1 MWKHASF
8 FCEVCFMIFKKFLCV
23 RSFSLCALVVIFVV
37 FCFWFFFHFMCLLLL
52 AMKRLSLFKNHY
64 CYEYCDVI
72 NLIFIHEIYN
82 IHVYICNVLGEFM
95 YNCENNKSWILIKLR
110 KLVLFSLI
118 PLWMAIG
125 YPAIFIVPSAITC
138 CLHHQG

>member
-23 RSFSLCALVVIFVV
+23 RSCSLCALVVIFVV
-37 FCFWFFFHFMCLLLL
+37 FCFLFFHFMCLLLL

>member
-1 MWKHASF
+1 
-8 FCEVCFMIFKKFLCV
+8 MIFKKFLCV
-23 RSFSLCALVVIFVV
+23 RSCSLCALVVIFVV
-37 FCFWFFFHFMCLLLL
+37 FCFLFFHFMCLLLL
-52 AMKRLSLFKNHY
+52 AMKRPSSFKNHY

-118 PLWMAIG
+118 PLWMSIS
-125 YPAIFIVPSAITC
+125 YPVIFIVPSAITC

>member
-1 MWKHASF
+1 
-8 FCEVCFMIFKKFLCV
+8 MIFKKFLCV
-23 RSFSLCALVVIFVV
+23 RSCSLCALVVIFVV
-37 FCFWFFFHFMCLLLL
+37 FCFLFFHFMCLLLL

-82 IHVYICNVLGEFM
+82 KHVYICNVLGEFM

-118 PLWMAIG
+118 PLWMAIS
-125 YPAIFIVPSAITC
+125 YPVIFIVPSAITC

>member
-1 MWKHASF
+1 MCPF
-8 FCEVCFMIFKKFLCV
+8 VFPLCIGRNFCCILFL
-23 RSFSLCALVVIFVV
+23 I
-37 FCFWFFFHFMCLLLL
+37 FFHFMCLLLL

-125 YPAIFIVPSAITC
+125 YPAIFIVPSVITSR
-138 CLHHQG
+138 LKGDGFFDAYFKY

>member
-1 MWKHASF
+1 
-8 FCEVCFMIFKKFLCV
+8 MIFKKFLCV
-23 RSFSLCALVVIFVV
+23 RSCSLCALVVIFVV
-37 FCFWFFFHFMCLLLL
+37 FCFLFFHFMCLLLL
-52 AMKRLSLFKNHY
+52 AMKRPSSFKNHY
-64 CYEYCDVI
+64 CYEYCDVT

-118 PLWMAIG
+118 PLWMAIS
-125 YPAIFIVPSAITC
+125 YPVIFIVPSAITC

>member
-138 CLHHQG
+138 CLHHPG

>member
-1 MWKHASF
+1 
-8 FCEVCFMIFKKFLCV
+8 
-23 RSFSLCALVVIFVV
+23 
-37 FCFWFFFHFMCLLLL
+37 MCLLL

-125 YPAIFIVPSAITC
+125 YPAIFYRPLRHNLLSPPSRLKGDGFFELNFLKGPPPFNLLWRVT
-138 CLHHQG
+138 LTN

>member
-23 RSFSLCALVVIFVV
+23 RSCSLCALVVIFVV

-118 PLWMAIG
+118 PLWMAIS
-125 YPAIFIVPSAITC
+125 YPVIFIVPSAITC